1 MSHDVE
7 MSPVIQTFTGK
18 NLVLELITQAIAR
31 VINFSKSGAQ
41 EMTYNFRSYCSD
53 FRYESNGT
61 FVLGVGFFFLQT
73 NFDFLTS
80 HF

>member
-53 FRYESNGT
+53 FRYESNGI
-61 FVLGVGFFFLQT
+61 FVLGVGVFFFRQI
-73 NFDFLTS
+73 LT
-80 HF
+80 F